1 MKKLIQRLLLFFI
14 AIPLVVFIVVFLPQ
28 RQHLAVNIAVIIL
41 SALGA
46 LEFRNILAQNEC
58 LVSPAE
64 AVILGG
70 FGPAALTLIV
80 SFNFGQMVLPAAF
93 VIGFSWM
100 LIRRIFS
107 KEEKLRGV
115 LAYVIAGF
123 GVMIYPGVFM
133 SWIIRM
139 NGFPRAD
146 MVVLIFL
153 FTVIAN
159 DSAAWAVGMLF
170 GKGNRGIIPA
180 SPNKSIAGY
189 AGGSTASI
197 LVTVIAVYCLP
208 RIFAASRLPSLSS
221 GIILGFLSGVAA
233 SLGDLAESALKRS
246 SGVKDSGFL
255 IPGRGGVL
263 DSIDS
268 IALAAPV
275 FYLLYWLLFT

>member
-1 MKKLIQRLLLFFI
+1 MNKIVQRLLLFFI

-28 RQHLAVNIAVIIL
+28 ENHLAVNIAVVIL

-46 LEFRNILAQNEC
+46 LEFRNMLSRKNC
-58 LVSPAE
+58 PVSPVE
-64 AVILGG
+64 AVILGAL
-70 FGPAALTLIV
+70 GPAALTLIV
-80 SFNFGQMVLPAAF
+80 SFNAGRIILPVFFIA
-93 VIGFSWM
+93 GFSWL

-107 KEEKLRGV
+107 GEEKLRDV
-115 LAYVIAGF
+115 LAYILAGF
-123 GVMIYPGVFM
+123 AVMIYPGVFM
-133 SWIIRM
+133 TWIIWM
-139 NGFPRAD
+139 NRFPRAD

-159 DSAAWAVGMLF
+159 DSAAWAAGMLF

-189 AGGSTASI
+189 AGGFAASV
-197 LVTVIAVYCLP
+197 LVALIAVYRLP
-208 RIFAASRLPSLSS
+208 GVFAPSRLPSLPA
-221 GIILGFLSGVAA
+221 GIILGLFSGAAA
-233 SLGDLAESALKRS
+233 SLGDLVESAIKRS

-263 DSIDS
+263 DSVDS

-275 FYLLYWLLFT
+275 FYLLYRLLFT